1 MSQCCCM
8 YISRHIEKALRKARE
23 TFKAVLVTGPRQV
36 GKSTLLKKA
45 YPEQNYIT
53 FDDPILLSETK
64 REPGL
69 FFRNNDTPITLAE
82 VQYIS
87 DLFPYIKI
95 ECDKDDE
102 NGKFALTGSQQYS
115 LMQNVS
121 ESLAG
126 RVAILE
132 LPGLSL
138 REMQGIEFN
147 KPFIPSE
154 EYLKQRKKYYLPE
167 EDIWSVIHRGAYPAL
182 ANTDVDWQLFY
193 SSYIKTYIE
202 RDINELGHVKNH
214 LKFANFLSIMAA
226 RTGQILNYSQVAQQA
241 DCSVSTIKEWTSLLE
256 ASGII
261 YLLQPY
267 SNSALSKTIKTPKLY
282 FRDTGL
288 VCFLVKLQSAET
300 ARISHMAGA
309 IFETFVVS
317 EILKSFAN
325 AGEDYS
331 MHISYYRG
339 RDKLR
344 RKENGEKIAIE
355 AEIDLMIEQDDII
368 YPIEIKMSANPKLEM
383 VQAFDVIDR
392 IPGKVRGTECIIC
405 LYDKLMWLNDNV
417 VAVPVEFI

>member
-1 MSQCCCM
+1 M
-8 YISRHIEKALRKARE
+8 YISRHIENVLCKAGK
-23 TFKAVLVTGPRQV
+23 TFKAVLVTGARQV
-36 GKSTLLKKA
+36 GKSTLLKKV

-69 FFRNNDTPITLAE
+69 FFRNNDTPITLDE

-132 LPGLSL
+132 LQGLSL
-138 REMQGIEFN
+138 REIQGIGFN

-154 EYLKQRKKYYLPE
+154 EYLKQRKKYYLPK
-167 EDIWSVIHRGAYPAL
+167 EDIWNVIHRGFYPAL
-182 ANTDVDWQLFY
+182 ANPDVDWQLFY

-202 RDINELGHVKNH
+202 RDINELGHVKDQ
-214 LKFANFLSIMAA
+214 LKFTNFLSIMAA
-226 RTGQILNYSQVAQQA
+226 RTGQILNYSQVAQQT

-267 SNSALSKTIKTPKLY
+267 SNSVLNKTIKAPKLY

-288 VCFLVKLQSAET
+288 VCFLVRLQSAET
-300 ARISHMAGA
+300 TRISHMAGA

-325 AGEDYS
+325 AGEDYR

-344 RKENGEKIAIE
+344 RKENGEKITIE

-368 YPIEIKMSANPKLEM
+368 YPVEIKMSANPKLEM